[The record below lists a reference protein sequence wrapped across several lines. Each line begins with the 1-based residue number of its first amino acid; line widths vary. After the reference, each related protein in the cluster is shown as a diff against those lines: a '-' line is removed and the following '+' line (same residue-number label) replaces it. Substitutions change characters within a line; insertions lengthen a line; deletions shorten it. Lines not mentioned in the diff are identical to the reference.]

1 MMAAEVE
8 DGGGGRRW
16 WQTTTMA
23 TADNNNGNGRRQQ
36 QQMTTAADDNG
47 TRDWAVDYKGERGER
62 AANNNGI
69 RARQA
74 ESMKNKEIKFTHKTV
89 FSNTVCPVQFSAP
102 AKTPNGIF

>member
-1 MMAAEVE
+1 MTASEVE

-36 QQMTTAADDNG
+36 QQTTTAADNDG
-47 TRDWAVDYKGERGER
+47 TQDWAADYEGEGGEQ

-69 RARQA
+69 GACRA
-74 ESMKNKEIKFTHKTV
+74 ESMK
-89 FSNTVCPVQFSAP
+89 
-102 AKTPNGIF
+102 